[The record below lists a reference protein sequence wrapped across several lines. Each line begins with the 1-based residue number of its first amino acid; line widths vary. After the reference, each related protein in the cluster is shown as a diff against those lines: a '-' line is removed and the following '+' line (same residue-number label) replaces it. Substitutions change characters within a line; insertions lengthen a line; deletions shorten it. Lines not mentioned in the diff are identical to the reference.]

1 MIKHIVMW
9 RLKEAAE
16 GASKL
21 ENAAKM
27 KAMLEA
33 LKPVIPQIQNLEV
46 GMNMVEANAAYDVA
60 LYSEFAGLEDL
71 DIYQK
76 HPDHEACKEF
86 IGKIVSERAFVDYE
100 V

>member
-9 RLKEAAE
+9 RLKETAE

-27 KAMLEA
+27 KEMLEA
-33 LKPVIPQIQNLEV
+33 LKIVIPQIQNIEV
-46 GMNMVEANAAYDVA
+46 GMNVVAAGAAYDVA
-60 LYSEFAGLEDL
+60 LYSEFASLDDL

-76 HPDHEACKEF
+76 HPDHEVCKQF